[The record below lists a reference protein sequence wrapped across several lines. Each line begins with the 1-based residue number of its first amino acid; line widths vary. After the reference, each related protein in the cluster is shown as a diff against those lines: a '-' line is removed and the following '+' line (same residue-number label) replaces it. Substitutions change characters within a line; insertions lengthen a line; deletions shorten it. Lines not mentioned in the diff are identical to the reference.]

1 MVGRWAAVVGLAVAV
16 VGLGGGCR
24 PAQSQESAQG
34 KALFESVCARCH
46 GREGRGGVAQ
56 GPGTPAPR
64 DFTDATFQRTRTDAQ
79 IRETIVHGRAGGAMP
94 PFGTAFTAEELD
106 ALVQQVRAFGA
117 PQERR

>member
-1 MVGRWAAVVGLAVAV
+1 MAGRWAAVVGLVVALG
-16 VGLGGGCR
+16 GLGGGCR
-24 PAQSQESAQG
+24 PAESQESAQG
-34 KALFESVCARCH
+34 KALFQSVCARCH

-56 GPGTPAPR
+56 GSAPAPR

-117 PQERR
+117 PEERR